1 MTVKY
6 YYIIININFN
16 IIINIILN
24 IQAKMSKPLTSE
36 EWNNIYACIRAS
48 EKDFQINKHKI
59 FLNKLE
65 KSFLGYTID
74 DDDVKNRLRNLVY
87 DDSLEGIFLK
97 NPSIYIEDIMCLVWR
112 SFINDNDQRREFI
125 VLMKNIIAEILNNGQ
140 NSFKLD
146 LKEFIKT
153 ELLKYVTRGIHKK
166 PIMIRSVCGINP
178 RSEYKVITQDY
189 LLPDEVPLLD
199 NLITNI
205 MHELRNNDQINAN
218 LSNHFNNLDP
228 N

>member
-6 YYIIININFN
+6 YYILININFN

-24 IQAKMSKPLTSE
+24 LQIKMSKPLTSK
-36 EWNNIYACIRAS
+36 EWNNIDKYIEEA
-48 EKDFQINKHKI
+48 EKDFQRNKHKI

-112 SFINDNDQRREFI
+112 SFINDNDQKHEFI
-125 VLMKNIIAEILNNGQ
+125 VLMKNIIAEILNNG
-140 NSFKLD
+140 
-146 LKEFIKT
+146 
-153 ELLKYVTRGIHKK
+153 
-166 PIMIRSVCGINP
+166 
-178 RSEYKVITQDY
+178 
-189 LLPDEVPLLD
+189 
-199 NLITNI
+199 
-205 MHELRNNDQINAN
+205 
-218 LSNHFNNLDP
+218 
-228 N
+228 